1 MEDQSGVKFH
11 EAQVAMAREW
21 IGNPFEGVSTQQT
34 VSIKVPEE
42 NVEGAVITKDTKTKS
57 EDVPLPQSDEEARLV
72 VKRFE
77 EGANG
82 LRGDEDVSDIV
93 SQHML
98 SDKTSLLE
106 ETWLGT
112 EDEERAA
119 YVFCIRRWISRG
131 F

>member
-34 VSIKVPEE
+34 VSIKVPDE
-42 NVEGAVITKDTKTKS
+42 NVEGVVITKDTKAKT
-57 EDVPLPQSDEEARLV
+57 EEVPLPQSDEEARLI

-77 EGANG
+77 EGANN
-82 LRGDEDVSDIV
+82 LRSDEDVADIV

-98 SDKTSLLE
+98 SDRTSLLE
-106 ETWLGT
+106 ENWLGT

-119 YVFCIRRWISRG
+119 YVFSVDC
-131 F
+131 